1 MTNSSQIVPDFIE
14 TEYVQKVFE
23 KPTHKIYKMISIF
36 NDYFYVGSTKGK
48 LNERFNC
55 HKSVYRRKTR
65 NNEPY
70 KLSLLFENGED
81 TVLCVLLE
89 EYSLNS
95 KLYSDSEKR
104 RILHERERK
113 WIEKLNSKYCLNQAK
128 PIVYNEEIKQIS
140 KSYYQ
145 RNRDII
151 LTKRRKQYLQ
161 NRNKYLDRCKEY
173 YNSKKNGTFIKKYKG
188 LYKSKRDYKA
198 TNDE

>member
-1 MTNSSQIVPDFIE
+1 MTDFLE
-14 TEYVQKVFE
+14 TEDIEKVFD

-36 NDYFYVGSTKGK
+36 NDYFYIGSTKGK
-48 LNERFNC
+48 LNMRFNC

-95 KLYSDSEKR
+95 ILYSDSEKR

-113 WIEKLNSKYCLNQAK
+113 WIEKLNNKYCLNQAK

-151 LTKRRKQYLQ
+151 LKKRREQYLK
-161 NRNKYLDRCKEY
+161 NRNKYLQRCKDY
-173 YNSKKNGTFIKKYKG
+173 YMKKATGTFVKKYKG
-188 LYKSKRDYKA
+188 EYKTHRDYKSFKKRLSKS
-198 TNDE
+198 DK